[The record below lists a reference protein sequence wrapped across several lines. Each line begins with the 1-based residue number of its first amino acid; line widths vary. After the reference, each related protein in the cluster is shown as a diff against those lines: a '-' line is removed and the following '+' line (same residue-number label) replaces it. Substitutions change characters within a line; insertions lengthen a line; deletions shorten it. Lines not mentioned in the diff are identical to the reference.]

1 MTPWRYEET
10 KDYGDVIN
18 STILK
23 IFGDELTYN
32 QLKPFTDEDEYTK
45 LVVKT
50 IINNERGFM
59 FVTVWLDGKI
69 ILDRNYKVGASSVML
84 YYLEELDMDTLD
96 EED

>member
-32 QLKPFTDEDEYTK
+32 QIKPFTDEDEYTK

-50 IINNERGFM
+50 FINNEKGFM
-59 FVTVWLDGKI
+59 FVTVWLDDKI
-69 ILDRNYKVGASSVML
+69 VLDRNYKVGSSSVML
-84 YYLEELDMDTLD
+84 YYLEELDMDNLD
-96 EED
+96 DED

>member
-32 QLKPFTDEDEYTK
+32 QIKPFTDEDEYTK

-50 IINNERGFM
+50 FINNEKGFM
-59 FVTVWLDGKI
+59 FVTVWLDDKI
-69 ILDRNYKVGASSVML
+69 VLDRNYKVGSSSVML

-96 EED
+96 DED